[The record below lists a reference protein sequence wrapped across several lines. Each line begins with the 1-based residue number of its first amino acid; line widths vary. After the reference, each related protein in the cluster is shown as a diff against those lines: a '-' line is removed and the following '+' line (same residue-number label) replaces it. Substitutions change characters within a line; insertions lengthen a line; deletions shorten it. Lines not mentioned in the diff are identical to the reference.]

1 MTLKNGHFPLFLL
14 NLTEFHHFQAL
25 GTKLAEYTAEAIRMK
40 KHDDVLSIYL
50 KEINSIPLLTRE
62 EEIEL
67 SQKAKNGDKAARDK
81 MIKANLRFVVR
92 VAKKYQNHGLDLS
105 DLISEGNIGLI
116 NAIEKFEPSRGYHF
130 ISYAVWWINQSILK
144 AVSEKS
150 RAIRLPLNRANE
162 LVRIEYA
169 SNLINGTLSESEEV
183 EQIADMLNMPES
195 KVRELLAISNG
206 MVSLDAKVSASE
218 NDNSVVGDYY
228 EDETYA
234 RPEEHTVEVA
244 LKDDV
249 DSLLKTLRPNEQKVI
264 RLRYGL
270 NGYKPMSLQEI
281 GEECNLTKERVRQ
294 IEKKAIFRLQN
305 PSRIKRLEG
314 YLAA

>member
-1 MTLKNGHFPLFLL
+1 MKNHDEV
-14 NLTEFHHFQAL
+14 LT
-25 GTKLAEYTAEAIRMK
+25 M
-40 KHDDVLSIYL
+40 YL
-50 KEINSIPLLTRE
+50 KEINKVPLLTRE

-67 SQKAKNGDKAARDK
+67 SKKAKKGDKAARDK

-92 VAKKYQNHGLDLS
+92 VAKKYQNHGLDLT
-105 DLISEGNIGLI
+105 DLISEGNIGLMT
-116 NAIEKFEPSRGYHF
+116 AIEKFEPSRGYHF

-144 AVSEKS
+144 ALSEKS

-169 SNLINGTLSESEEV
+169 SNLINGTLSEAEEV
-183 EQIADMLNMPES
+183 EEIAQMINMPEA

-206 MVSLDAKVSASE
+206 MVSLDAKANSSE
-218 NDNSVVGDYY
+218 SDTSVVGDYFEDQTY
-228 EDETYA
+228 EK
-234 RPEEHTVEVA
+234 PEEATVSKA
-244 LKDDV
+244 LKEDMDT
-249 DSLLKTLRPNEQKVI
+249 LLDTLKPNEAKVL

-305 PSRIKRLEG
+305 PTRIKRLDG

>member
-1 MTLKNGHFPLFLL
+1 
-14 NLTEFHHFQAL
+14 
-25 GTKLAEYTAEAIRMK
+25 MK
-40 KHDDVLSIYL
+40 KHDDVLTMYL
-50 KEINSIPLLTRE
+50 KEINKVPLLTRE

-67 SQKAKNGDKAARDK
+67 SQKAKQGDKAARDK
-81 MIKANLRFVVR
+81 IINANLRFVVR
-92 VAKKYQNHGLDLS
+92 VAKKYQNHGLDLT

-144 AVSEKS
+144 ALSEKS

-183 EQIADMLNMPES
+183 EQIADMLNMPQA
-195 KVRELLAISNG
+195 KVRELLSISNG

-218 NDNSVVGDYY
+218 NDNSVVGDYF
-228 EDETYA
+228 EDETYD
-234 RPEEHTVEVA
+234 RPEEHTIETA

-249 DSLLKTLRPNEQKVI
+249 NSLLKTLRPNEEKVI

>member
-1 MTLKNGHFPLFLL
+1 M
-14 NLTEFHHFQAL
+14 
-25 GTKLAEYTAEAIRMK
+25 
-40 KHDDVLSIYL
+40 KHDDVLSMYL
-50 KEINSIPLLTRE
+50 KEINKIPLLTRE
-62 EEIEL
+62 EEVEL
-67 SQKAKNGDKAARDK
+67 CEKARKGDKAAKDK
-81 MIKANLRFVVR
+81 IINANLRFVVK
-92 VAKKYQNHGLDLS
+92 VAKKYQNHGLDLT

-183 EQIADMLNMPES
+183 EQIAEMLNMPES

-234 RPEEHTVEVA
+234 KPEEHTVEVA

-249 DSLLKTLRPNEQKVI
+249 NSLLKTLRPNEQKVI